1 MGRRVLIVGC
11 GPAGFAVASAL
22 LEQQRCDVAVELID
36 REARP
41 DALLRHGPT
50 AGAARLREVARQV
63 DAVLSDERVAFYGN
77 VEIGYRLPLE
87 DLRAAA
93 DAVVLAT
100 GSPADLSLDVA
111 GRDSVGIGTVSHVE
125 GWLCGNPDVD
135 ALELDLDMDSVV
147 LIGLSPEGL
156 RVTEVL
162 CGSVPAYVPAD
173 VRALLAQSK
182 IRQVQIVEPRSTAEI
197 AVPQG
202 VPPELVFHTE
212 LTPVGVVGRN
222 RARALRCLRR
232 PDQDGMVV
240 SEDLRAQLLLRPRT
254 ESFGWLGLDEDNG
267 HIAHDGARVLIAGRP
282 TPGLYVA
289 GWAGRSPQDEG
300 SHADDAVAVTDAIRS
315 DLAALPVAS
324 RTLADALA
332 QTAIVP
338 CGLGG
343 WSALNATDILLER
356 FAGDG
361 TLPLADY
368 QALLGQVDED

>member
-22 LEQQRCDVAVELID
+22 LEQQCEVAVELID

-41 DALLRHGPT
+41 DALLRHGPA
-50 AGAARLREVARQV
+50 AGAVRLREVARQV

-100 GSPADLSLDVA
+100 GAPADLPLDMA

-125 GWLCGNPDVD
+125 GWLCGNPDV
-135 ALELDLDMDSVV
+135 AATELDLDMDSVV
-147 LIGLSPEGL
+147 LIGLSAEGL
-156 RVTEVL
+156 RVAEVL
-162 CGSVPAYVPAD
+162 CGSVPADIPAD
-173 VRALLAQSK
+173 VRARLAQSK
-182 IRQVQIVEPRSTAEI
+182 IRQVEIVEPRSAAEI
-197 AVPQG
+197 SVPQE
-202 VPPELVFHTE
+202 VPAELLFHTE
-212 LTPVGVVGRN
+212 LTPVGIVGRN

-240 SEDLRAQLLLRPRT
+240 SEDLRAQLLLRPRA
-254 ESFGWLGLDEDNG
+254 ESFGWPGLDEDNG
-267 HIAHDGARVLIAGRP
+267 RIAHGGARVLIAGQP

-289 GWAGRSPQDEG
+289 GWAGRSPQDKG
-300 SHADDAVAVTDAIRS
+300 SHADDAVAVTDAIHS

-324 RTLADALA
+324 RTLADALGRI
-332 QTAIVP
+332 AIVP

-343 WSALNATDILLER
+343 WSALNATDILLQR
-356 FAGDG
+356 FAGEG
-361 TLPLADY
+361 MLPLADY
-368 QALLGQVDED
+368 RALLGQVDED